1 MLRLYLPQ
9 RCHQL
14 FEQLVKSEH
23 VMVGEFT
30 KVGEPQ

>member
-14 FEQLVKSEH
+14 FEQLVRSEH
-23 VMVGEFT
+23 DMVDEYT